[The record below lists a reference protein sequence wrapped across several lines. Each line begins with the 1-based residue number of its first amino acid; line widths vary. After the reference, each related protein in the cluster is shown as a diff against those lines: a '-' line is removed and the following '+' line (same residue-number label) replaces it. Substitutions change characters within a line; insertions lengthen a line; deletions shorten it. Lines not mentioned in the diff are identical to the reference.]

1 MFQIDR
7 FGRQPIYE
15 QVIEQVEQL
24 VASGALH
31 PGDQL
36 PSVRAL
42 SQTLSANPNT
52 LQKAYAELERRGVT
66 VSSPGNGRYISK
78 DALQLVGKSMNT
90 LLGDIAAVCGKLHLA
105 GIPLQK
111 VLDTVTEAYRTTSA
125 KVSQPLPSTTDA
137 PQNASRK
144 DAEL

>member
-7 FGRQPIYE
+7 FGRKPIYE

-24 VASGALH
+24 VATSTLH

-52 LQKAYAELERRGVT
+52 LQKAYTELERRGIT
-66 VSSPGNGRYISK
+66 FSTPGSGRFISK
-78 DALQLVGKSMNT
+78 EAPRLVIEGMDTSLNEVT
-90 LLGDIAAVCGKLHLA
+90 DLSRKLHSA
-105 GIPLQK
+105 GIPLQR
-111 VLDTVTEAYRTTSA
+111 VLDAVQVAYQHTA
-125 KVSQPLPSTTDA
+125 DPKA
-137 PQNASRK
+137 PDKAS
-144 DAEL
+144 D